1 MNAPTFGLEQR
12 QTQTLTPRLQ
22 QAVRL
27 LQLSS
32 LDFGQELQQAMSSN
46 PFLEWEDDAI
56 GADDTPPEYDSDAD
70 MAEEAP
76 FEPQV
81 AAVADDNPA
90 LLTEEPSWSQ
100 GGNAATHNP
109 EHDPIQQAPMEPSL
123 HEHLQA
129 QLNLLQLSDRDRLL
143 TGVVVETLDED
154 GYLRSSLE
162 SLQTTP
168 GLGAAEMTEL
178 QFALNLVQSLEP
190 AGVGCRNV
198 QECLRLQ
205 LRALPDNVAALP
217 LQIVDSCFERL
228 VKHDIPGIA
237 QALQQPVPTVEQ
249 ACELIGKLD
258 PRPGWRHGMQ
268 AAGYLTPDVIVR
280 RMDGRWVATLNQA
293 AVPRIRLNELYAELF
308 HRHRESHHSEL
319 ASHLQEARW
328 TVRNIEQRFNTILR
342 VADAIVAA
350 QQAFFEHGTLAMQ
363 PMGLKEIAEAL
374 SLHES
379 TVSRATCNKYMATP
393 AGVFELKYFFSR
405 ALSTREGDSCS
416 TTAIRAAI
424 KEMIKGE
431 NPARPLSDAEIMRQ
445 LTGQGLQVARRTVTK
460 YRQMMR
466 IPAVEQRR
474 QHSRPH

>member
-1 MNAPTFGLEQR
+1 MSAPAFRLETR
-12 QTQTLTPRLQ
+12 QTQSLTPRLQ

-32 LDFGQELQQAMSSN
+32 LDFGQELQQALSSN
-46 PFLEWEDDAI
+46 PFLEWGDAPLDQADDAGEI
-56 GADDTPPEYDSDAD
+56 LEADRGMDDETTLPAD
-70 MAEEAP
+70 EHDMGEGMS
-76 FEPQV
+76 PQH
-81 AAVADDNPA
+81 
-90 LLTEEPSWSQ
+90 EEPSWASAPASSLQ
-100 GGNAATHNP
+100 DP
-109 EHDPIQQAPMEPSL
+109 ERDPIQQAPMEPSL

-129 QLNLLQLSDRDRLL
+129 QLNLLNLSDRDRLL

-162 SLQTTP
+162 ALQATP
-168 GLGAAEMTEL
+168 GLGAVDTAEL

-190 AGVGCRNV
+190 PGVACRDV
-198 QECLRLQ
+198 RECLQLQ
-205 LRALPDNVAALP
+205 LHALPQEVTALP
-217 LQIVDSCFERL
+217 LQIVETCFERL
-228 VKHDIPGIA
+228 VKHDVSGIA
-237 QALQQPVPTVEQ
+237 QQLQQPVEAVQQ
-249 ACELIGKLD
+249 ACGFIAKLD
-258 PRPGWRHGMQ
+258 PRPGWRLGAQ
-268 AAGYLTPDVIVR
+268 PANYLTPDIIVR
-280 RMDGRWVATLNQA
+280 RLDGRWVATLNPA
-293 AVPRIRLNELYAELF
+293 AVPKIRLNQLYAELF
-308 HRHRESHHSEL
+308 HRHRESHHGEL

-342 VADAIVAA
+342 VADAIVVA

-405 ALSTREGDSCS
+405 ALATRGGNSCS

-424 KEMIKGE
+424 REMIKAE
-431 NPARPLSDAEIMRQ
+431 KPSQPLSDAEIMRH
-445 LTGQGLQVARRTVTK
+445 LTRQGLQVARRTVTK

-466 IPAVEQRR
+466 IPAVEQRKQR
-474 QHSRPH
+474 GQSH